1 MANWC
6 INSLNITLP
15 ASIGLN
21 LMESLEKVQRGEDPL
36 EGDANPAGLFR
47 DIELN
52 EARTAAGVGLL
63 ELLAPRYTF
72 SDSPSIYGDSVDPYD
87 IWGAPDVAEF
97 DIMALRHLPPSSSGV
112 PLVGITILFHSRW
125 SPPIAA
131 IDKFMDLVP
140 EANITFFYVEPG
152 DGFFGERVKLDPE
165 VANVS
170 EPISRYVHRHLG
182 DFYREVDN
190 RVEEIYYPSD
200 SELLNLAEEF
210 ECTFDMMRWLLSQF
224 ADTIHDFRR
233 ERVENEEDYQN
244 YGGEDAEKD
253 AGEE

>member
-15 ASIGLN
+15 EHMGLN
-21 LMESLEKVQRGEDPL
+21 LLEALQKVQGGEDPL
-36 EGDANPAGLFR
+36 EGNANPAGLLR
-47 DIELN
+47 DVELN
-52 EARTAAGVGLL
+52 DARTAAGVGLL

-72 SDSPSIYGDSVDPYD
+72 SDSPSIYDDSVDPYD
-87 IWGAPDVAEF
+87 IWGTPDIAEF
-97 DIMALRHLPPSSSGV
+97 DIMSLRHLPPSSSGV
-112 PLVGITILFHSRW
+112 PLVGITILFESRW

-140 EANITFFYVEPG
+140 EANITLFYAEPG

-170 EPISRYVHRHLG
+170 EPISRYVQGNLD
-182 DFYREVDN
+182 DFYAEVDN
-190 RVEEIYYPSD
+190 RVEEIYYPRD
-200 SELLNLAEEF
+200 SELLNLAERF

-224 ADTIHDFRR
+224 SDTINELRA
-233 ERVENEEDYQN
+233 ERIENEESDYDDDDKEE
-244 YGGEDAEKD
+244 GG
-253 AGEE
+253 